1 MKLETSTTTKIV
13 LTELEKLDPVTI
25 YLDNPAPSRGKITIE
40 CFGKSWSSFW
50 PAMGGRRVEE
60 FFVSCN
66 DDYLAG
72 NLSSISSHTPITD
85 MEELGEF
92 LRGRIV
98 EQRRAGELD
107 KDDARKY
114 WDEADNVTLTS
125 DYCSNNDLMYDVLG
139 DEWWHC
145 LPEKENPDYNYL
157 VLVIQTVR
165 EGLRQY
171 IAKGKEAAN
180 G

>member
-1 MKLETSTTTKIV
+1 MQVSVTHTTKIM
-13 LTELEKLDPVTI
+13 LTQLERLDPVTI

-60 FFVSCN
+60 FFVSCD

-72 NLSSISSHTPITD
+72 NLSSCRSHIPVTD

-107 KDDARKY
+107 KADARKY
-114 WDEADNVTLTS
+114 WDEADNITLTS
-125 DYCSNNDLMYDVLG
+125 DYCSNADLMHDVLG
-139 DEWWHC
+139 DSWWLD

-165 EGLRQY
+165 EGLREY
-171 IAKGKEAAN
+171 IKGNPAAAA
-180 G
+180 

>member
-1 MKLETSTTTKIV
+1 MQVSVTHTTKIA

-72 NLSSISSHTPITD
+72 NLSSCRSHIPVTD

-98 EQRRAGELD
+98 EHRRAGELD

-114 WDEADNVTLTS
+114 WDEADSITLTS

-139 DEWWHC
+139 DDWWLS

-165 EGLRQY
+165 EGLREY
-171 IAKGKEAAN
+171 IKGNPAAAA
-180 G
+180 

>member
-1 MKLETSTTTKIV
+1 MQVSVSHTTKIV

-72 NLSSISSHTPITD
+72 NLSSCRSHIPVTD

-114 WDEADNVTLTS
+114 WDEADNITLTS
-125 DYCSNNDLMYDVLG
+125 DYCSNNDLMHDVLG
-139 DEWWHC
+139 DDWWLS

-165 EGLRQY
+165 EGLREY
-171 IAKGKEAAN
+171 IKDNPAAAA
-180 G
+180 

>member
-1 MKLETSTTTKIV
+1 MQVSVTHTTKIS

-72 NLSSISSHTPITD
+72 NLSSCRSHIPVTD

-98 EQRRAGELD
+98 ELRRAGELD

-114 WDEADNVTLTS
+114 WDEADNITLTS

-139 DEWWHC
+139 DDWWLS

-165 EGLRQY
+165 EGLREY
-171 IAKGKEAAN
+171 IKGNPAAAA
-180 G
+180 